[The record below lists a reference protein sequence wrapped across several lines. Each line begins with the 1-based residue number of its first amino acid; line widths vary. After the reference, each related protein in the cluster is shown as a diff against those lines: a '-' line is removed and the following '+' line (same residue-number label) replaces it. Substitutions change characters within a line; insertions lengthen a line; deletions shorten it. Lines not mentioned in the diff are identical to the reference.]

1 MRISATVAELKFDV
15 KGAEDDFLG
24 ALYHVMLQAAEQ
36 FLKVAAP
43 AVPVETG
50 MARGS
55 FLNLL
60 QLLQANGYGHGILI
74 SKEPQKLDSHGKPL
88 RYYHVRVGR
97 VHGQKVAIYSNK
109 TRPKTPKTATQ
120 LSTALNSI
128 LTLKGKEWVFQY
140 ETRVAHF
147 NINEY
152 ERNWKAFMLGR
163 QAMDSFLLSGNVAK
177 MLPNLSS
184 YLKIST
190 LGSGRSNPYKD
201 FNVRTQKKVNT

>member
-1 MRISATVAELKFDV
+1 MRISATVAKLQFDV

-43 AVPVETG
+43 AVPVDTG

-60 QLLQANGYGHGILI
+60 QLLQANGYGHGVLI
-74 SKEPQKLDSHGKPL
+74 PTEPQRTKKDGEPL
-88 RYYHVRVGR
+88 RYYPVRVGR
-97 VHGQKVAIYSNK
+97 VHGHKVALYSSK
-109 TRPKTPKTATQ
+109 TLPKTPATAMQ
-120 LSTALNSI
+120 LSTAINSI

-152 ERNWKAFMLGR
+152 GRNWKAFALGR
-163 QAMDSFLLSGNVAK
+163 EAMDSFLLSGGVAK

-184 YLKIST
+184 YLKISS
-190 LGSGRSNPYKD
+190 LGSGRSNPYRD